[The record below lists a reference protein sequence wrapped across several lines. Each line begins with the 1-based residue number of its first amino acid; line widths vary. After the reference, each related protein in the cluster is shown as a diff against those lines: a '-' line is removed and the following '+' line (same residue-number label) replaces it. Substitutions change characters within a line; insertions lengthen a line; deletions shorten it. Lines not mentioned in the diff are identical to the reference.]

1 MHFRTALLVVP
12 LAMLAACTAAM
23 GPIIPTGE
31 PNQYTLTSRAG
42 SRTTSWVQLK
52 SDALNR
58 ARQYCESQGQKM
70 TKPDVA
76 SNHATGPRPLVTYV
90 TFNCE
95 PIPQPKSTDGDNAK
109 PASP

>member
-1 MHFRTALLVVP
+1 MHFRTAFLAVP
-12 LAMLAACTAAM
+12 LALLGACTSAM

-52 SDALNR
+52 SDALDR
-58 ARQYCESQGQKM
+58 AKQYCQSQGQKM
-70 TKPDVA
+70 TKPEVA
-76 SNHATGPRPLVTYV
+76 SNHATGPRQQVTYV

-95 PIPQPKSTDGDNAK
+95 PIPQPKSQDGGDAK
-109 PASP
+109 P